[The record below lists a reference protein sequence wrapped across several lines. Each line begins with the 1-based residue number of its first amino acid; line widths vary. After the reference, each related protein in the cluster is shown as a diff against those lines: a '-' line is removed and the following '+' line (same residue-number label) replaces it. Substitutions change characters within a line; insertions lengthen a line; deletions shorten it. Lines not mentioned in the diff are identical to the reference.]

1 MDETKQ
7 PAEEMALNLD
17 TEKLWKRFKS
27 YFWILF
33 VLHLIPKGFSGIEA
47 TTDEQAMG
55 LFVIALGITLIVAL
69 AMVINVGLHAY
80 LFSKKKAYMLLGL
93 LGLWW
98 AGLVGIFLAYFAVQ
112 WVYYKSINKP
122 FPLSTKIIGG
132 ALAII
137 SLLLMFSLGGAL
149 FSLSGIRSD
158 DTNTTNQIQEWAT
171 IETRRGDLSVS
182 LPRNPVYESDQ
193 TQNTIEHYAYTATDS
208 DGTIYLVK
216 YENFAEIARQT
227 DVRLISASDSQK
239 RDILK
244 AWADLDMEEFDV
256 RNLSSEF
263 RTVKGYPAIEYTGKL
278 IDGGESVNLKS
289 MLVLIN
295 EAIYSF
301 VVLYENGNSEQ
312 LDRVV
317 DSASFNS
324 LNL

>member
-7 PAEEMALNLD
+7 TTEVVSNPD

-27 YFWILF
+27 YFWVLF
-33 VLHLIPKGFSGIEA
+33 VLHLIPKGFSGIET
-47 TTDEQAMG
+47 TTDDQAMG
-55 LFVIALGITLIVAL
+55 LFVVALGITLIVAL
-69 AMVINVGLHAY
+69 GMVINVGLHAY
-80 LFSKKKAYMLLGL
+80 LFSKKKVYALLGL

-98 AGLVGIFLAYFAVQ
+98 AGVVGIALAYFAVQ

-122 FPLSTKIIGG
+122 FPLSTKIIAG

-137 SLLLMFSLGGAL
+137 SLILMFSLGSVF
-149 FSLSGIRSD
+149 FSLSGNSSD
-158 DTNTTNQIQEWAT
+158 STTNQVQEWAT

-216 YENFAEIARQT
+216 YENFAEIAKET
-227 DVRLISASDSQK
+227 GVNLISAPDSQK
-239 RDILK
+239 RDVLK
-244 AWADLDMEEFDV
+244 AWADSDMEEFNMQ
-256 RNLSSEF
+256 NLSSEF
-263 RTVKGYPAIEYTGKL
+263 KTVKGYPAIQYTGKL

-289 MLVLIN
+289 VLVLKN
-295 EAIYSF
+295 ESIYSF
-301 VVLYENGNSEQ
+301 VALYENGNSEQ

-317 DSASFNS
+317 SSAFFR
-324 LNL
+324 